1 MAIFQTYKY
10 TALFMSLGDD
20 FNGNEAQ
27 ENERF
32 IDWPIILTLTLVS
45 LSCFLT
51 VVLIEFP

>member
-1 MAIFQTYKY
+1 MTIFQTYKY
-10 TALFMSLGDD
+10 TALLTSLGDD
-20 FNGNEAQ
+20 FTGNEAQ

>member
-1 MAIFQTYKY
+1 MEIFQTYKY

-20 FNGNEAQ
+20 FTGNEAQ

-32 IDWPIILTLTLVS
+32 IDWSIILILTPVS

>member
-32 IDWPIILTLTLVS
+32 IDWPIILTLTLLS

>member
-10 TALFMSLGDD
+10 TTLFMSLGDD
-20 FNGNEAQ
+20 FTGNEAQ

-32 IDWPIILTLTLVS
+32 IDWSIILILTLLS

-51 VVLIEFP
+51 FVLTEFP